1 MEFFMPKRL
10 LAKVAALSVVPVIVL
25 GASTPAFAA
34 NQNVNLYVNSV
45 LRGSLYFYEDG
56 DRFGLWD
63 DSADGHG
70 TRAYV
75 EYWRDPAITY
85 YPLAS
90 WYNGAGAHNS
100 VYKTV
105 DLNTSD
111 TYRMKVCTVDGS
123 GDTTPVNCSAWKVF
137 QASS

>member
-1 MEFFMPKRL
+1 MSKKM
-10 LAKVAALSVVPVIVL
+10 LAKLATLSAVPVIVV
-25 GASTPAFAA
+25 GVGTPASAA
-34 NQNVNLYVNSV
+34 NQNVNLTVNSV

-63 DSADGHG
+63 DSADGYG

-75 EYWRDPAITY
+75 EYWRNPAVTY
-85 YPLAS
+85 YPLTS
-90 WYNGAGAHNS
+90 WSNGTGARS
-100 VYKTV
+100 VVYKTV

-111 TYRMKVCTVDGS
+111 TYRMKVCTT
-123 GDTTPVNCSAWKVF
+123 GDAGATIKCSSWKYF